1 VGKLRPNIV
10 PEKPWQYILVSFIM
24 KLLISRDHDLILVCD
39 RFLKML
45 YFIVT
50 TEKIIAERLVKLF
63 RDNVRK
69 LHRLPESVILDRR
82 PVRRGSHQGG
92 SLQDRLGDER
102 TCGTTLASAYT
113 LHCLSAA

>member
-1 VGKLRPNIV
+1 VECGQCQKIKNRVEILVGKLRPNIV
-10 PEKPWQYILVSFIM
+10 LEKPWQYILVSFIM

-63 RDNVRK
+63 RDNV
-69 LHRLPESVILDRR
+69 
-82 PVRRGSHQGG
+82 
-92 SLQDRLGDER
+92 
-102 TCGTTLASAYT
+102 
-113 LHCLSAA
+113 